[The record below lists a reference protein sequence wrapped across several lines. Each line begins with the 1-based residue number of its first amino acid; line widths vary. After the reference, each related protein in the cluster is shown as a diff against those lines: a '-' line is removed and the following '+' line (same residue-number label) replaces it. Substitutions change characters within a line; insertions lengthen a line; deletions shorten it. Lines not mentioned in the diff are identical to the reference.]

1 MKLNPKNKKM
11 LAFFNG
17 LKMEENMTNDT
28 KLCLKEIYD
37 AIMDCRTISLK
48 PCKKTESYL
57 KRGPVS
63 SSEDS
68 MYMPEKIRRFLELT
82 PCHYHK
88 YETTQDDRR
97 IFIHF
102 CTFKKVDCDEYVE
115 YMLNVICVL
124 NRFSRH
130 ACLKSKE
137 FHVYLYLTPFAKI
150 LSDNV
155 IGVDHI
161 NTGVNVKT
169 ANCSDKYHDHINE
182 ITIYRE
188 EDWFKVFIHE
198 AIHSFRLDFS
208 ETGEKHLKQMFPIES
223 EFNLYEAYTE
233 FWAEIINMLYC
244 AITLED
250 GFEKVMDLMNQ
261 MIQIERR
268 FSLFQSI
275 KVLNHMELTYDNVFF
290 STRKYREETHVFAYF
305 ILKKCFMYHFNQ
317 FIACCKKNGRTLLD
331 YDEKNI
337 HFIVDF
343 IKQRCKCTRFLK
355 DIKYLEKVKV
365 KDRELLNTCKMTLFE
380 LN

>member
-1 MKLNPKNKKM
+1 MKLNPKNRKM
-11 LAFFNG
+11 ITFFSG
-17 LKMEENMTNDT
+17 LNMEENMTKNT
-28 KLCLKEIYD
+28 KSCLKEIYD
-37 AIMDCRTISLK
+37 AIMDCRPISLK
-48 PCKKTESYL
+48 PFKKTESYL

-68 MYMPEKIRRFLELT
+68 MYVPAKIRHFLEST
-82 PCHYHK
+82 PCHYYK

-102 CTFKKVDCDEYVE
+102 CTFKKVDCDEYVQ

-137 FHVYLYLTPFAKI
+137 FNIYLYLTPFAKI
-150 LSDNV
+150 LSDSV

-208 ETGEKHLKQMFPIES
+208 ESGEEHLKEMFPINS

-250 GFEKVMDLMNQ
+250 GFEKVMSLMNR
-261 MIQIERR
+261 MIQLERR

-275 KVLNHMELTYDNVFF
+275 KILKHMELTYDNVFIG
-290 STRKYREETHVFAYF
+290 TQKYREETHVFAYF
-305 ILKKCFMYHFNQ
+305 ILKKCFMYNFNQ

-337 HFIVDF
+337 HFIIDF
-343 IKQRCKCTRFLK
+343 IKQRCKCASFLK
-355 DIKYLEKVKV
+355 DIKYLEKLQV